1 MSLILIVE
9 DDPEINA
16 LMALTL
22 RVENYDV
29 AQARDG
35 AQGIKLACERLPDLI
50 LLDVMMPRM
59 SGYDVAN
66 ALSQMPD
73 TMHIPI
79 IFVTAKS
86 EMEDRVR
93 GLEMGFDYV
102 CKPFAAPELLARVR
116 VALRMKKLQEELRAS
131 NDQLAQLATTDALTG
146 LCNRRQFDRELEDEL
161 QRARRFNQSLSLI
174 AFDIDYFKT
183 VNDNWGHAQGDLV
196 LREFARVL
204 ETEKRSIDTVA
215 RLGGEE
221 FAALLPATGFEGA
234 RAFADKV
241 RQAFE
246 ACRFPLANDDDE
258 NKDADNQDG
267 ENETATILVTVS
279 AGAAVLEH
287 PENNEHDDFDD
298 ESYRIERAE
307 GRNIV
312 PAEVLADAQSDANLT
327 PLARELMHS
336 ADLLL
341 YRAKT
346 EGRNRIV
353 AAYVEFPDETPD
365 SERVR

>member
-1 MSLILIVE
+1 MALILVVE
-9 DDPEINA
+9 DDPEINS

-35 AQGIKLACERLPDLI
+35 AQGIKLASERLPDLI
-50 LLDVMMPRM
+50 LLDVMMPRL

-66 ALSQMPD
+66 ALSQTPE
-73 TMHIPI
+73 TKHIPI

-102 CKPFAAPELLARVR
+102 CKPFAASELLARVR
-116 VALRMKKLQEELRAS
+116 VALRMRKLQEELRVA
-131 NDQLAQLATTDALTG
+131 NEQLAQVATMDSLTG
-146 LCNRRQFDRELEDEL
+146 LCNRRQFNRELEDEL
-161 QRARRFNQSLSLI
+161 HRAARFSQSLSLLT
-174 AFDIDYFKT
+174 FDIDFFKT
-183 VNDNWGHAQGDLV
+183 VNDRWGHAQGDEV
-196 LREFARVL
+196 LRAFAQVL
-204 ETEKRSIDTVA
+204 EDTKRSIDTVA

-221 FAALLPATGFEGA
+221 FAALLPATGHEGA
-234 RAFADKV
+234 RAFAEKV
-241 RQAFE
+241 RVGIEQMQM
-246 ACRFPLANDDDE
+246 PLINGE
-258 NKDADNQDG
+258 DG
-267 ENETATILVTVS
+267 EDETQTVGVTVS
-279 AGAAVLEH
+279 CGAAVLEH
-287 PENNEHDDFDD
+287 PENKAD
-298 ESYRIERAE
+298 ETTLHETVWVDRGE
-307 GRNIV
+307 GKNIV
-312 PAEVLADAQSDANLT
+312 PAEVLADAMNTTNLS

-346 EGRNRIV
+346 EGRNRV
-353 AAYVEFPDETPD
+353 VSSHVEFPDATPE

>member
-1 MSLILIVE
+1 MALILVVE
-9 DDPEINA
+9 DDPEINS

-29 AQARDG
+29 TQARDG

-59 SGYDVAN
+59 SGYEVAN
-66 ALSQMPD
+66 ALAKMPE
-73 TMHIPI
+73 TKHIPI

-116 VALRMKKLQEELRAS
+116 VVLRMKKLQEELRVS
-131 NDQLAQLATTDALTG
+131 NEQLAQVATTDALTG
-146 LCNRRQFDRELEDEL
+146 LCNRRQFDRDLEDEL
-161 QRARRFNQSLSLI
+161 HRAARFSQSLSLI
-174 AFDIDYFKT
+174 TFDIDFFKA
-183 VNDNWGHAQGDLV
+183 VNDKWGHAQGDEV
-196 LREFARVL
+196 LRAFARVL
-204 ETEKRSIDTVA
+204 EDAKRSIDTVA

-221 FAALLPATGFEGA
+221 FGALLPATGHEGA
-234 RAFADKV
+234 RAFAEKV
-241 RQAFE
+241 RVSIEKLQL
-246 ACRFPLANDDDE
+246 PLIAGEDE
-258 NKDADNQDG
+258 NG
-267 ENETATILVTVS
+267 RETISITVS
-279 AGAAVLEH
+279 CGAAVLEH
-287 PENNEHDDFDD
+287 PENKEEVVQQDGLWVD
-298 ESYRIERAE
+298 RGE
-307 GRNIV
+307 GKNIV
-312 PAEVLADAQSDANLT
+312 PAEVIADALSNYNLS

-346 EGRNRIV
+346 EGRNRV
-353 AAYVEFPDETPD
+353 VSSLVEFPDATPEI
-365 SERVR
+365 ERVR